1 MQEDPRSS
9 TCCCTPA
16 KVLPFGGL
24 TFHSLNI
31 ESVLE
36 GLEIVFDSKWPEST
50 PPTHSVKLPKVEAKL
65 DTDWHMWSWCMENPP
80 RLRFFLGSWSLYQS
94 VGCNA
99 NDTHPL
105 PWKAKQS
112 MLDLELI
119 YGVKL
124 LDVSFGMGVSKQL
137 MLDLELIYGV
147 NLLDVSFGMGVS
159 SEFVGSFSFLI
170 GRGNRWE
177 HTGLWT

>member
-1 MQEDPRSS
+1 
-9 TCCCTPA
+9 
-16 KVLPFGGL
+16 
-24 TFHSLNI
+24 
-31 ESVLE
+31 
-36 GLEIVFDSKWPEST
+36 
-50 PPTHSVKLPKVEAKL
+50 
-65 DTDWHMWSWCMENPP
+65 MENPP
-80 RLRFFLGSWSLYQS
+80 RLRFFLGSWSLYQLWFGGYQS

-99 NDTHPL
+99 NDTLPL

-170 GRGNRWE
+170 GRGNR
-177 HTGLWT
+177 